1 MSIERGSSDFNCPLC
16 SQSYSSASDLELHVN
31 VEHEDILSPAK
42 PNRID
47 LSTGPRSERNLQCP
61 VCPQDV
67 SFSDAETL
75 QIHIDTH
82 FSSKD
87 VSPWSPNINM
97 DRLLAQEL
105 EKADKETQR
114 LQEEQE
120 FELLKVQ
127 YGMDDECNFKEQ
139 SIKNMKKEVEAGT
152 LSLADFANRQ
162 HGLRLAESNGLDDG
176 SSCTQNLALV
186 VAAASRN
193 CSNVAGAFMCSYV
206 DHYASTY
213 GDRGWGCG
221 YRNTQMILSSL
232 LQHTGYNDRI
242 NQLWHVARN
251 LACKEHSV
259 PRSGMPSVSHLQKHV
274 EWAWREGFDLQG
286 AEQLGARVFNTRKW
300 IGATEV
306 TTILSSLKIRCQL
319 VDFHRPTSPN
329 GCHPELFNWVLQYFQ
344 SKDDFKPPLYL
355 QHQGHSRTIIGVEQ
369 LKDEFVN
376 LLVLDPS
383 HPKSQ
388 MEKLKSTSPAI
399 SSLRLLR
406 KTLYDMKAKQYQIV
420 VVCGL
425 VNSEAEYQRSKVLRS
440 IQVPQK

>member
-221 YRNTQMILSSL
+221 YR
-232 LQHTGYNDRI
+232 
-242 NQLWHVARN
+242 
-251 LACKEHSV
+251 
-259 PRSGMPSVSHLQKHV
+259 
-274 EWAWREGFDLQG
+274 
-286 AEQLGARVFNTRKW
+286 
-300 IGATEV
+300 
-306 TTILSSLKIRCQL
+306 CQL